1 MKSFMA
7 KHEEVKRNWYVVDAT
22 NMVLGRLASQ
32 VATILRGKN
41 KAEFTPHVD
50 TGDYVIVINTDKVV
64 LTGDKLNQKIFRRH
78 SGKPGNLKE
87 IKYGRLMA
95 TRSDFVVMRAVKGML
110 PKNSLGAQMLK
121 KLRVYKGAE
130 HDQLVLPIPPLAS
143 RLIRQTGLFY
153 SCQSGT

>member
-7 KHEEVKRNWYVVDAT
+7 KHEEVKRNWYVVDAQG
-22 NMVLGRLASQ
+22 MVLGRLASQ
-32 VATILRGKN
+32 VAAILRGKN

-50 TGDYVIVINTDKVV
+50 TGDFVIVINTDKVV
-64 LTGDKLNQKIFRRH
+64 LTGDKLNQKVFRRH

-87 IKYGRLMA
+87 LQYDRLMA

-110 PKNSLGAQMLK
+110 PKNSLGAKILK

-130 HDQLVLPIPPLAS
+130 HEQQAQKPIALE
-143 RLIRQTGLFY
+143 LKD
-153 SCQSGT
+153 

>member
-22 NMVLGRLASQ
+22 DMVLGRLASQ

-130 HDQLVLPIPPLAS
+130 HEQQAQKPIALE
-143 RLIRQTGLFY
+143 LKD
-153 SCQSGT
+153 

>member
-50 TGDYVIVINTDKVV
+50 TGDFVIVINTDKVV

-110 PKNSLGAQMLK
+110 PKNSLGAKMLK

-130 HDQLVLPIPPLAS
+130 HEQQAQKPIALE
-143 RLIRQTGLFY
+143 LKD
-153 SCQSGT
+153 

>member
-22 NMVLGRLASQ
+22 GMVLGRLASQ

-50 TGDYVIVINTDKVV
+50 TGDFVIVINTDKVV
-64 LTGDKLNQKIFRRH
+64 LTGDKLNQKVFRRH

-87 IKYGRLMA
+87 IKYGKLMA

-130 HDQLVLPIPPLAS
+130 HKQQAQQPIALE
-143 RLIRQTGLFY
+143 LKD
-153 SCQSGT
+153 

>member
-110 PKNSLGAQMLK
+110 PKNSLGAKMLK

-130 HDQLVLPIPPLAS
+130 HEQQAQKPIALE
-143 RLIRQTGLFY
+143 LKD
-153 SCQSGT
+153 